1 MAGMEFFIR
10 PATGTTSSDWLRIA
24 DVDIKVSI
32 TRRITRTVTHG
43 GEGDDLV
50 DEGAESAVY
59 IVDGEMEIDVYK
71 KVLAYVSQWSTI
83 HSRSFCRKGCQSSV
97 Q

>member
-10 PATGTTSSDWLRIA
+10 PTTGTTSSDWLRIA
-24 DVDIKVSI
+24 DVDMKVSI

-59 IVDGEMEIDVYK
+59 FVDGEMEIDVYK
-71 KVLAYVSQWSTI
+71 KVLAMV
-83 HSRSFCRKGCQSSV
+83 QS
-97 Q
+97 